1 MVRWRR
7 LVLVHSAR
15 LTLDLRNACKQVK
28 QKPGCVDVRLRL
40 AAYYTGRLRRGLA
53 VTVAATV
60 PGDDHAVQ
68 RFGDDSAPGS
78 RARVFDDEQVGNG
91 ECRPGSVSMRA
102 CGGVPMSHLEGSLK
116 DRREVQ
122 QCAGHP
128 LGFPAAHVCR
138 WGRRGVRAAAR

>member
-68 RFGDDSAPGS
+68 RFGDDSARVPG
-78 RARVFDDEQVGNG
+78 
-91 ECRPGSVSMRA
+91 RA
-102 CGGVPMSHLEGSLK
+102 CSTTSRSGTAS
-116 DRREVQ
+116 
-122 QCAGHP
+122 AG
-128 LGFPAAHVCR
+128 R
-138 WGRRGVRAAAR
+138 VR